1 MDKIKVWFFA
11 GGEAGTEKLN
21 AFTGSYIRLM
31 KEILQDDF
39 GIIKGIYFRMP
50 MFNVIWAL
58 NHSQKPLNR
67 PLAKK
72 FIRNAL
78 NQINGDG
85 TSGNIKL
92 TLTSSSSGSVIAAQ
106 TACCLAEQNRRRDL
120 PGIPFDIALG
130 ASMIATNSELYR
142 KLEYYREK
150 GLIGSIIFDD
160 LQDEGD
166 NTLGIGGQSRM
177 EAYRNAFGLMFPV
190 FSKKF
195 NGPSFLNT
203 HPEKGHVHRKRSKTV
218 QKAID
223 FLYVILVKHQLAG
236 SYYGEKAAT
245 KVKDIETTEVVREIV
260 SF

>member
-39 GIIKGIYFRMP
+39 EVIKGICFRMP

-58 NHSQKPLNR
+58 NHSQKPLDS
-67 PLAKK
+67 PLEKK
-72 FIRNAL
+72 FIRNAFSQV
-78 NQINGDG
+78 NSNESSD
-85 TSGNIKL
+85 SIKL
-92 TLTSSSSGSVIAAQ
+92 ILTSSSSGSVIAAQ
-106 TACCLAEQNRRRDL
+106 TACYLAEQNSKKN
-120 PGIPFDIALG
+120 IPVKSFDIALG
-130 ASMIATNSELYR
+130 ASMISTESDLYK

-150 GLIGSIIFDD
+150 GIIGSIIFND

-166 NTLGIGGQSRM
+166 NTQGIGGRSRS
-177 EAYRNAFGLMFPV
+177 EAYRNAFGLMFPL
-190 FSKKF
+190 FSKNF

-203 HPEKGHVHRKRSKTV
+203 HHENGHVHRKRSKTV

-223 FLYVILVKHQLAG
+223 FIDVLLVKHQLAG
-236 SYYGEKAAT
+236 SYYCEKAAA
-245 KVKDIETTEVVREIV
+245 KIKEIEIN
-260 SF
+260 